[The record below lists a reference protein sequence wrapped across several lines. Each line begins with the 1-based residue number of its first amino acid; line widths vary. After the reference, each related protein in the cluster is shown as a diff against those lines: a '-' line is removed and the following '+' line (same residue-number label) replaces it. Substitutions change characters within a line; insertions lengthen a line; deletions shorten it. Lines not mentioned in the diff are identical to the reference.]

1 MIFYCM
7 VKIMAY
13 GVYIPKFMCRLQ
25 APTLNLVRLYGFR
38 HPRYGSISK
47 ECLKRLPDSDACLEK
62 SNSHL
67 VKNKYSN
74 FFEISPNRE
83 ECSSTSLIDRPVS
96 SKIADKILNQ
106 LLLQEEAKE

>member
-1 MIFYCM
+1 
-7 VKIMAY
+7 MAY

-25 APTLNLVRLYGFR
+25 APTLNLVRLYGFW
-38 HPRYGSISK
+38 HSRYGSISK
-47 ECLKRLPDSDACLEK
+47 ECLKRLPPFPDSDACLEK

-67 VKNKYSN
+67 VKNKYRN

-83 ECSSTSLIDRPVS
+83 ECSSTSLIDRSVS
-96 SKIADKILNQ
+96 SKIADEILNQ